1 MKQLTLCF
9 LAFVLIFESCR
20 KCKDVSIG
28 RVDFMPESIAFLENL
43 KGKKLI
49 FKDSLGATITFN
61 AASNI
66 VKPDAKVVTKV
77 ICQEAFNPGVEF
89 LDSKIHLLKLTS
101 RELSIEPNLQ
111 TMISNKGLDASVSD
125 TSLLYDVLNI
135 DFGSIKFP
143 LELSKRGVV
152 KPNFRVNNQVQSE
165 VKLLGKTF
173 KNVVVDTNSQKTKTT
188 EPLSLSFNTSQGIIA
203 FRLLDGRLF
212 VLDKIE

>member
-28 RVDFMPESIAFLENL
+28 RVDFMPESISFLENL

-111 TMISNKGLDASVSD
+111 TMINNKGLDASVSD

-152 KPNFRVNNQVQSE
+152 KPDFE
-165 VKLLGKTF
+165 
-173 KNVVVDTNSQKTKTT
+173 
-188 EPLSLSFNTSQGIIA
+188 
-203 FRLLDGRLF
+203 
-212 VLDKIE
+212 